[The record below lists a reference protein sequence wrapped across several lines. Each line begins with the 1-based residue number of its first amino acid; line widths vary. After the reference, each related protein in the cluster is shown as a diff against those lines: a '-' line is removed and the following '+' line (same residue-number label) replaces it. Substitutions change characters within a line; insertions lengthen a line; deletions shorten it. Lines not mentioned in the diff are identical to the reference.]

1 MENSSLSD
9 DIREIVDGV
18 RRVITKSL
26 ANAPFPNSKPALKPD
41 LELAVFA
48 GLSEGAKNGASLVS
62 HIRLASAGTYAPSQ
76 AQVQQVLEGFIEK
89 RWAKIV
95 VVEDARLHELTK
107 AGKAEFETR
116 KVQPVEQ
123 SDIHEH
129 TGQCSTCTQ
138 KNWAP
143 HAGVLTAGAKL
154 AQTVAEASAANHAS
168 KHEATVQLLEE
179 TRRKLQELLAKKH

>member
-1 MENSSLSD
+1 METYSASD

-18 RRVITKSL
+18 RRVITRSL
-26 ANAPFPNSKPALKPD
+26 ANAPFPSSKPGYKPD
-41 LELAVFA
+41 LELAVLA
-48 GLSEGAKNGASLVS
+48 GLSEGAKNGASLVT

-76 AQVQQVLEGFIEK
+76 AQIQQVLESFIEK

-107 AGKAEFETR
+107 AGRAEFENR
-116 KVQPVEQ
+116 KAQPVEQ
-123 SDIHEH
+123 ADAHNH
-129 TGQCSTCTQ
+129 AGQCSACSQ
-138 KNWAP
+138 KIRAP